1 MQLKVSDDDKPL
13 LTLIPLLKE
22 ELVEPLFCGYLKRTT
37 AIMAS
42 VDLTAAQLPPL
53 TDDVTELD
61 QSIQLKLA
69 NAAQVLLELH
79 NNASVPLKQ
88 RLLDAV
94 ARNRMFVSLS
104 LKLNCKSLE
113 LYGNSWMPFWMGP
126 ATGFIGLIVW
136 SLAVSTDIKEQL
148 KHQGHLVK
156 IIEHVRDIPLETIQG
171 LSEVSQHFFLPVNWY
186 PK

>member
-1 MQLKVSDDDKPL
+1 MSSEQILCMSTAATHHNRTEKTSCVSPRLVVCLFLCDDTLHLIHVCALQEISSLPVQLKVSDDDKPL

-22 ELVEPLFCGYLKRTT
+22 ELVEPLFCGYLKRAT

-42 VDLTAAQLPPL
+42 ADLTAVQLPPL

-113 LYGNSWMPFWMGP
+113 LYGKMVIFY
-126 ATGFIGLIVW
+126 
-136 SLAVSTDIKEQL
+136 VS
-148 KHQGHLVK
+148 V
-156 IIEHVRDIPLETIQG
+156 
-171 LSEVSQHFFLPVNWY
+171 
-186 PK
+186 

>member
-22 ELVEPLFCGYLKRTT
+22 ELVEPLFCGYLKRAT

-42 VDLTAAQLPPL
+42 VDLAAAQLPPL

-69 NAAQVLLELH
+69 NVAQVLLELH

-113 LYGNSWMPFWMGP
+113 LYGKMVIFY
-126 ATGFIGLIVW
+126 
-136 SLAVSTDIKEQL
+136 VSV
-148 KHQGHLVK
+148 G
-156 IIEHVRDIPLETIQG
+156 
-171 LSEVSQHFFLPVNWY
+171 
-186 PK
+186 